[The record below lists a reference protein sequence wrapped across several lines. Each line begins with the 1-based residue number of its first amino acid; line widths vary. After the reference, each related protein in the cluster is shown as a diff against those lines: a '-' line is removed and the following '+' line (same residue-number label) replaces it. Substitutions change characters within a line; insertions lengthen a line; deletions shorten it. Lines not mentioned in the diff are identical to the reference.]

1 MTTFQLKSEIEKHL
15 SELKACNRCP
25 LMVGPVVT
33 PRPVVSKVY
42 LVGQAP
48 GPREGEMGRPF
59 AWTAGRR
66 MFSWFE
72 TIGLNEEQ
80 FRSRAYLSAVCR
92 CFPGKAKGGG
102 DRVPAPE
109 EIKQCSAWMQ
119 RELDL
124 LEPQLV
130 IPVGRLAIEQF
141 IPGKAPLADLI
152 GQQFRGSAFG
162 HSFDLIPLPIRLA
175 LRPGFTESQARPSRP
190 TLCSFSLS
198 TLPGKTCSSRCSQL
212 YFAGMT
218 LTVSIFLS
226 SAVASRA
233 T

>member
-162 HSFDLIPLPIRLA
+162 HSFDLIPLPH
-175 LRPGFTESQARPSRP
+175 PSGA
-190 TLCSFSLS
+190 S
-198 TLPGKTCSSRCSQL
+198 TWFHREPGKTLTTNALQLLSQHPAWKNL
-212 YFAGMT
+212 
-218 LTVSIFLS
+218 LK
-226 SAVASRA
+226 
-233 T
+233 